1 MTELRLYV
9 IAALRNGGS
18 MAKVI
23 AFVNSKGGGGK
34 TTFAWQLGNV
44 WNARG
49 RRVLFI
55 DTDPQ
60 GTLSIFYAKR
70 KEKGSMDG
78 VSESLARLDARLK
91 KARTDGY
98 DFILLD
104 TPGRM
109 DELGP
114 AIRNSDLIVSPVQP
128 SGADYAAFSETVG
141 AIMNY
146 KREDRIL
153 AVPHRVKTQA
163 QSGDCRRTL
172 AAILQGRGRL
182 FGDQVGDWVAMQKYT
197 LSGLSVA
204 DHVEDNAKERILLD
218 AIADQIEEM
227 TDGRA

>member
-1 MTELRLYV
+1 MTR
-9 IAALRNGGS
+9 
-18 MAKVI
+18 VI

-44 WNARG
+44 WNAAG

-60 GTLSIFYAKR
+60 GTLSIFFAKR
-70 KEKGSMDG
+70 KDKGSMDG
-78 VSESLARLDARLK
+78 VSESLGRLDARLK
-91 KARTDGY
+91 RARAEGY
-98 DFILLD
+98 DFILID

-114 AIRNSDLIVSPVQP
+114 AIRAADLIVSPVQP

-141 AIMNY
+141 AVMNY

-153 AVPHRVKTQA
+153 AVPNRVKTQTQA
-163 QSGDCRRTL
+163 GDCRRTL
-172 AAILQGRGRL
+172 AAILQGRGAL
-182 FGDQVGDWVAMQKYT
+182 FGDQAGDWVAMQKYT

-204 DHVEDNAKERILLD
+204 DHVEPAAKERLLLD
-218 AIADQIEEM
+218 AVARQIEEM
-227 TDGRA
+227 TDGRP